1 MKTATEIGSKVS
13 EWPVELRAA
22 HIVKDVAVEHLAKI
36 ERKIAARRGVITRKV
51 NEGRVT
57 NWDQLLL
64 IELLKEKKLIVE
76 VAERASHAIADVI
89 VTTLHPP
96 QQTEKVEP

>member
-22 HIVKDVAVEHLAKI
+22 HIVKDVAVDHLAKI
-36 ERKIAARRGVITRKV
+36 NRKIAARRGVITRKV
-51 NEGRVT
+51 SEGRVT

-64 IELLKEKKLIVE
+64 IELLADRKQIVE
-76 VAERASHAIADVI
+76 VVQRASHAIADAI
-89 VTTLHPP
+89 LKT
-96 QQTEKVEP
+96 

>member
-22 HIVKDVAVEHLAKI
+22 HIVKAVALEHLAKHD
-36 ERKIAARRGVITRKV
+36 RKIAARRGVITRKV

-64 IELLKEKKLIVE
+64 IELLKDKKLIVE
-76 VAERASHAIADVI
+76 VVERASHAIADVI
-89 VTTLHPP
+89 VTA
-96 QQTEKVEP
+96 